1 MLRAVAGSLQF
12 AQSVMDNR
20 NTLVAIVLSLAILVG
35 WEFFMPKPPPPADAP
50 AASVTA
56 PPATPGAVATT
67 APIAAPGA
75 SAPQAEAAPV
85 VPAKRIK
92 IATPFVQGSLSLAGA
107 RFDDITLVRYR
118 ETLDP
123 ASPPIMLLAP
133 ANAPLPYY
141 AEWGWIAS
149 DSAVALPGPATEW
162 STETPDATL
171 TENAPLVLT
180 WDNGQGLVFTRTIR
194 GDKQYLFT
202 IEQSVANM
210 SERAVTLYPYAAIV
224 RLDAVHS
231 GGLGMA
237 FAGPI
242 GAFNG
247 ATKEVKYDDLKK
259 QVRETEESVGGWIG
273 FSDHYWLTAVA
284 FDPAVKISGSFNY
297 ADQAGRDRYQTDL
310 RADALTIAHG
320 ETKSIKGY
328 AFAGAKELELL
339 DAYAASPGL
348 MQFDRAI
355 DFGWYWFLTIPF
367 FKTLRFLHTTV
378 GNFGIAIILL
388 STLIRLFM
396 FPIANKQY
404 KTMNKMKKLTPEMKR
419 LQERYKDDRTKL
431 NQELMELYKREK
443 ANPLAGCLPILVQI
457 PVFYALYKVLSVTI
471 EMRHAPFY
479 GWIHDLSAPDPTSV
493 LNLFGLLPYD
503 IPSFLSF
510 VSIGAWPLI
519 MGVTMYLQ
527 QRLSPQP
534 ADPIQARIMMLM
546 PIVITFILAPYAAGL
561 VIYWAWSNTLGI
573 LQQTILL
580 RKDASAEAPKAA
592 G

>member
-1 MLRAVAGSLQF
+1 
-12 AQSVMDNR
+12 MDNR
-20 NTLVAIVLSLAILVG
+20 NTIVAILLSLTILLG
-35 WEFFMPKPPPPADAP
+35 WELFFAPEAPPPSDVP
-50 AASVTA
+50 AAAVSA
-56 PPATPGAVATT
+56 PPATPGTEATT
-67 APIAAPGA
+67 APIAAPA
-75 SAPQAEAAPV
+75 TSTPQAEAAPAA
-85 VPAKRIK
+85 PAKRVK
-92 IATPFVQGSLSLAGA
+92 IATPFLQGSIALTGA
-107 RFDDITLVRYR
+107 RLDDITLVRYR

-133 ANAPLPYY
+133 AGAPKPFY

-149 DSAVALPGPATEW
+149 DSGVALPGPTTEW
-162 STETPDATL
+162 STANSDATL
-171 TENAPLVLT
+171 TDTTPLVLT

-194 GDKQYLFT
+194 ADKQYLFT
-202 IEQSVANM
+202 IEQTVANTGD
-210 SERAVTLYPYAAIV
+210 RPVTLYPYAAV
-224 RLDAVHS
+224 MRLDIHHE
-231 GGLGMA
+231 GGIGMA

-247 ATKEVKYDDLKK
+247 ASKEVSYDDLKK
-259 QVRETEESVGGWIG
+259 KGRETEESVGGWIG

-284 FDPAVKISGSFNY
+284 FDPAVKISASYNY
-297 ADQAGRDRYQTDL
+297 SDQAGRDRFQTDL
-310 RADALTIAHG
+310 RADAVTVAPG
-320 ETKSIKGY
+320 ETKSVTGY
-328 AFAGAKELELL
+328 VFAGAKELELL
-339 DAYAASPGL
+339 DAYAQTPGL

-367 FKTLRFLHTTV
+367 FKILRFLHTSV
-378 GNFGIAIILL
+378 GNFGIAILL
-388 STLIRLFM
+388 LATLIRLFM

-419 LQERYKDDRTKL
+419 LQEKYKNDRPKL
-431 NQELMELYKREK
+431 NQELMDLYKREK

-471 EMRHAPFY
+471 EMRHAPFF
-479 GWIHDLSAPDPTSV
+479 GWINDLSAPDPTSV

-527 QRLSPQP
+527 QKLSPQP

-546 PIVITFILAPYAAGL
+546 PVVITFILAPYAAGL
-561 VIYWAWSNTLGI
+561 VIYWAWSNLLGI

-580 RKDASAEAPKAA
+580 KKDGPTEAPKAA
-592 G
+592 A